1 MRIFLLTLLALAL
14 TACSKPYDKYIGYW
28 QLEDTKYPKILEIRK
43 EDKDTYLVNENIFRD
58 TDLLGK
64 TKKETVLEKTEKEEL
79 GVNNGLTV
87 IPFNLSDDGKTL
99 RIRDQKYV
107 KISEDIAKTAVKNR
121 KDCNDLKIKYTEEK
135 KPFDG
140 FFFNGNPNQ
149 AKLDAVKVNIKNYSK
164 KSLNAILVFKHLK
177 MRDGSS
183 AKPHSI
189 TPLWLVYF
197 FNLLTC
203 ISSTCN
209 CSVKAL
215 FVS

>member
-1 MRIFLLTLLALAL
+1 MRVVLLSLITLVL
-14 TACSKPYDKYIGYW
+14 TACSKPYDKYVGYW

-64 TKKETVLEKTEKEEL
+64 AKKETVLEKTKKEEL
-79 GVNNGLTV
+79 GINNGLTV

-107 KISEDIAKTAVKNR
+107 KISEGIAKTAVKNR
-121 KDCNDLKIKYTEEK
+121 KDCNDLRTKYTEEK

-149 AKLDAVKVNIKNYSK
+149 AKLDAVKAKYKELQQKIPECDFNI
-164 KSLNAILVFKHLK
+164 
-177 MRDGSS
+177 
-183 AKPHSI
+183 
-189 TPLWLVYF
+189 
-197 FNLLTC
+197 
-203 ISSTCN
+203 
-209 CSVKAL
+209 
-215 FVS
+215 

>member
-1 MRIFLLTLLALAL
+1 MRIILLAFLALAL

-28 QLEDTKYPKILEIRK
+28 QLEDTKYPRILEIRK

-58 TDLLGK
+58 TDSLGK
-64 TKKETVLEKTEKEEL
+64 AKKETVLEKTEKEGL
-79 GVNNGLTV
+79 GANNGLTV

-121 KDCNDLKIKYTEEK
+121 KDCNDLKVKYTEEK

-149 AKLDAVKVNIKNYSK
+149 AKLDVVKTKYSELQK
-164 KSLNAILVFKHLK
+164 QIPECDFK
-177 MRDGSS
+177 
-183 AKPHSI
+183 I
-189 TPLWLVYF
+189 
-197 FNLLTC
+197 
-203 ISSTCN
+203 
-209 CSVKAL
+209 
-215 FVS
+215 

>member
-1 MRIFLLTLLALAL
+1 M
-14 TACSKPYDKYIGYW
+14 
-28 QLEDTKYPKILEIRK
+28 
-43 EDKDTYLVNENIFRD
+43 
-58 TDLLGK
+58 
-64 TKKETVLEKTEKEEL
+64 
-79 GVNNGLTV
+79 

-121 KDCNDLKIKYTEEK
+121 KDCNDLKVKYTEEK

-149 AKLDAVKVNIKNYSK
+149 AKLDAVKAKYK
-164 KSLNAILVFKHLK
+164 ELQQKYLNAILVFKSLK

-183 AKPHSI
+183 AKPHPI
-189 TPLWLVYF
+189 TFFRFVHF

-203 ISSTCN
+203 ISNACN
-209 CSVKAL
+209 CSIKAL
-215 FVS
+215 FCILKSCT

>member
-107 KISEDIAKTAVKNR
+107 
-121 KDCNDLKIKYTEEK
+121 
-135 KPFDG
+135 
-140 FFFNGNPNQ
+140 
-149 AKLDAVKVNIKNYSK
+149 
-164 KSLNAILVFKHLK
+164 
-177 MRDGSS
+177 
-183 AKPHSI
+183 
-189 TPLWLVYF
+189 
-197 FNLLTC
+197 
-203 ISSTCN
+203 
-209 CSVKAL
+209 
-215 FVS
+215 

>member
-149 AKLDAVKVNIKNYSK
+149 AKLDAVKAKYKELQQKIPECDFNI
-164 KSLNAILVFKHLK
+164 
-177 MRDGSS
+177 
-183 AKPHSI
+183 
-189 TPLWLVYF
+189 
-197 FNLLTC
+197 
-203 ISSTCN
+203 
-209 CSVKAL
+209 
-215 FVS
+215 

>member
-28 QLEDTKYPKILEIRK
+28 QLEDNKYPKILEIRK

-58 TDLLGK
+58 TDLMGNS
-64 TKKETVLEKTEKEEL
+64 KKETVLEKMEKEGL

-99 RIRDQKYV
+99 RISDQKYV

-121 KDCNDLKIKYTEEK
+121 KECNDLKVKYTEEK

-149 AKLDAVKVNIKNYSK
+149 AKLDAVK
-164 KSLNAILVFKHLK
+164 
-177 MRDGSS
+177 
-183 AKPHSI
+183 AKYKELQQKIPECDFSI
-189 TPLWLVYF
+189 
-197 FNLLTC
+197 
-203 ISSTCN
+203 
-209 CSVKAL
+209 
-215 FVS
+215 